1 MTQQIQHQHDSPTQ
15 QLSEHRRELGKVHE
29 LLGNTTL
36 AVEFQ
41 DFNSHAPFLMFWKLI
56 RKFWTT
62 DVFKVYASGLQTC
75 IKSVF
80 KGRQSAFTMELHTI

>member
-41 DFNSHAPFLMFWKLI
+41 DFNSHAPFLMF
-56 RKFWTT
+56 
-62 DVFKVYASGLQTC
+62 
-75 IKSVF
+75 
-80 KGRQSAFTMELHTI
+80 